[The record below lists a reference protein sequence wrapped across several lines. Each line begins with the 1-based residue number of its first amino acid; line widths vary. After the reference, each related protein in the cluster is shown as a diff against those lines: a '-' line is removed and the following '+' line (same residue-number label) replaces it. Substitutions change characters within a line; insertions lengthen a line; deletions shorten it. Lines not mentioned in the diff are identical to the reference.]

1 MVMNLLICNLGVMSL
16 KKNLI
21 LMLILSSLLLSAC
34 GSSDS
39 KVTSSENK
47 SESLTSQVISKSPVV
62 KKPLFTGGTYP
73 KVDGST
79 ATIPLS
85 QGIAAD
91 ILGLSKKQ
99 ASEFIKHNSTHDAYV
114 NLIKGKADIIFV
126 TEPSVDELK
135 IAKDANVELEVV
147 PIVKE
152 GFVFLVNSK
161 NPIKSLTTKQVQDI
175 YRGKITNWKEVGG
188 ASIEILP
195 FQRDRNSGSQTLME
209 QIVMKGLTI
218 MDAPKTI
225 ISSMDGL
232 IDAIAAYDNSE
243 KALGYSVYYY
253 AKSMYNKDTIKLIA
267 IDGVIPDNKN
277 ISSGKYPF
285 TTGYYA
291 VIKKSTEAN
300 APSRMLLSWIL
311 SEDGQILAEKSGYAP
326 LKVR

>member
-1 MVMNLLICNLGVMSL
+1 M

-21 LMLILSSLLLSAC
+21 ILLLFASLLLSSC
-34 GSSDS
+34 GFGKSQ
-39 KVTSSENK
+39 VTTSQNKQQSSECQAVA
-47 SESLTSQVISKSPVV
+47 EPAVV
-62 KKPLFTGGTYP
+62 EKPQFSRDTYP

-85 QGIAAD
+85 EGIAAD
-91 ILGLSKKQ
+91 ILGLTKTQ
-99 ASEFIKHNSTHDAYV
+99 ATEFIKHNSTHDAYV
-114 NLIKGKADIIFV
+114 NLVKGNADIIFV

-135 IAKDANVELEVV
+135 IAKDANVDLEVI

-152 GFVFLVNSK
+152 GFVLLVNSK
-161 NPIKSLTTKQVQDI
+161 NPIKSLTKKQIQDI

-188 ASIEILP
+188 EDIEILP
-195 FQRDRNSGSQTLME
+195 FQRDRNSGSQTLMD

-232 IDAIAAYDNSE
+232 IDAIASYDNSE

-267 IDGVIPDNKN
+267 VDGVIPDNKN

-300 APSRMLLSWIL
+300 APSRKLLSWIL
-311 SEDGQILAEKSGYAP
+311 SEDGQILAEKSGYVP